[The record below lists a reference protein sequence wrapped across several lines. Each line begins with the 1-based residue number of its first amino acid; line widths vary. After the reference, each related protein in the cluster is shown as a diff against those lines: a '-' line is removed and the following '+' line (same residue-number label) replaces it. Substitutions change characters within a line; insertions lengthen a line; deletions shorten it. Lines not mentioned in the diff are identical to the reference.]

1 MENIKLGNTY
11 KEVLYQQLLQPIFQ
25 QLCAGEKNLEAG
37 TELIGSA
44 YASELYA
51 LSIKQHEIL
60 KQLGH
65 EIKRVTIS
73 PTKGTITIIVK

>member
-1 MENIKLGNTY
+1 MENIKSDGTY
-11 KEVLYQQLLQPIFQ
+11 KEVLYRQLLQPIFQ
-25 QLCAGEKNLEAG
+25 QLCAGETLVEAC
-37 TELIGSA
+37 TTLIGNT

-60 KQLGH
+60 KQLGY